1 MKIFSLLTLQASTLH
16 VFKYTGNSAFN
27 C

>member
-1 MKIFSLLTLQASTLH
+1 MTSTALALH
-16 VFKYTGNSAFN
+16 VFKYTGWFRRK